1 MRSDNHLENMIIKN
15 NFTKIQIEKD
25 DLTIRRITES
35 DRDSFSDYTSI
46 EHFQEAQNS
55 SDTLGIFIQKEMVGA
70 IVSYCDVKNRKILS
84 EEGKGTALGYSCRK
98 DKRNQG
104 IMSASISL
112 LSDHL
117 LEELDHVYLEIKRD
131 NLPSIH
137 VAYNAGFEKYD
148 EDEEM
153 LYFIRRR
160 TKAA

>member
-15 NFTKIQIEKD
+15 NFTKIYIEKD
-25 DLTIRRITES
+25 NLTIRRITS
-35 DRDSFSDYTSI
+35 RDRDTFSDYTSI
-46 EHFQEAQNS
+46 DHFEEALNS
-55 SDTLGIFIQKEMVGA
+55 SNTLGIFIQNEMVGA
-70 IVSYCDVKNRKILS
+70 IVSYSDVKSKKIFS
-84 EEGKGTALGYSCRK
+84 EEGSGTVLGYSCRK
-98 DKRNQG
+98 DKRNRG

-117 LEELDHVYLEIKRD
+117 LEELDHVYLEIRRD